1 MAVVVGFVFA
11 LVFLWWV
18 SNGGWWLEFVICD
31 FFVIVDFVGSGLREK
46 IKDLDWWLFLSCCEL
61 LVVEVGVVVVVVD
74 VYAVLVFFFWM
85 FLLLF

>member
-1 MAVVVGFVFA
+1 MIF
-11 LVFLWWV
+11 
-18 SNGGWWLEFVICD
+18 N

>member
-1 MAVVVGFVFA
+1 MIFD
-11 LVFLWWV
+11 L
-18 SNGGWWLEFVICD
+18 
-31 FFVIVDFVGSGLREK
+31 FVIVDFVGSGLREK

-61 LVVEVGVVVVVVD
+61 LVVEVGVVVD

>member
-1 MAVVVGFVFA
+1 MIF
-11 LVFLWWV
+11 
-18 SNGGWWLEFVICD
+18 D

-61 LVVEVGVVVVVVD
+61 LVVEVGVVVVVD